1 MQADKDLDRI
11 KALLV
16 ILIIAVTGLGYYA
29 YKTSQTDPDIK
40 IEISEDGIS
49 ID

>member
-16 ILIIAVTGLGYYA
+16 ILIIAVTGLGFYA
-29 YKTSQTDPDIK
+29 YKPLRQIPI
-40 IEISEDGIS
+40 
-49 ID
+49 